1 MLLPN
6 EVIKKIEKNEIEN
19 ISHLILRL
27 QGQRE
32 YPIRVS
38 LKIPTVKNIM
48 SDIAAYENFVRTWN
62 DFPYQ
67 GMVERVTVNYRYG
80 VQGEN
85 IPYEFVVHDFGELVK
100 LISSKNKNA
109 VTAFIERCK
118 TLSNVMHYDNLN
130 ALYSLYRE
138 LNLEVIS
145 KKEFSDLMICMPQ
158 LKRGLGKDYYLRAIP
173 IEHIDTK
180 FIEKHDK
187 VILSILRTLSL
198 CSEDESLEDYLDVEA
213 KPDGFAHLR
222 LLDDSLVERYPY
234 MMVPSSLLLNIEPPG
249 DNLIVVENVQS
260 GLMLPKLKNTS
271 VIFGCG
277 RNLSWSKASWL
288 KHKKQIFYWGDLDS
302 WGYQMLCEFRE
313 NSQCSVKS
321 LLMDKAVFERNSH
334 TERMVHE
341 DKSTEVKVE
350 FLTAAEKEA
359 LDFLQGLKSNV
370 LNAELATTFSPDA
383 KLNRLEQE
391 KLDEDAVIKAL
402 KEHELL

>member
-6 EVIKKIEKNEIEN
+6 EVIKKIEKNEVEN

-32 YPIRVS
+32 YPIRVP
-38 LKIPTVKNIM
+38 LKTPTVKTIM
-48 SDIAAYENFVRTWN
+48 SDIASYENFVRLWN

-67 GMVERVTVNYRYG
+67 EMIERVSINYRYG

-85 IPYEFVVHDFGELVK
+85 IPAEFVVHDFKELLK

-118 TLSNVMHYDNLN
+118 TLSDIMHYDNLN
-130 ALYSLYRE
+130 NLYSLYRE
-138 LNLEVIS
+138 LNLEAIS
-145 KKEFSDLMICMPQ
+145 NKEFSDLMICMPQ

-198 CSEDESLEDYLDVEA
+198 CSADESLEDYLEVEA
-213 KPDGFAHLR
+213 KPDGFAHIR
-222 LLDDSLVERYPY
+222 VLDDSLVERYPY

-321 LLMDKAVFERNSH
+321 MLMDRAVFNRVSH

-350 FLTAAEKEA
+350 FLTEDEKQA
-359 LDFLQGLKSNV
+359 LAFLQGQQNNVSNTESDV
-370 LNAELATTFSPDA
+370 ASFTDI

-391 KLDEDAVIKAL
+391 KLDEDAVISAL
-402 KEHELL
+402 RALELL

>member
-32 YPIRVS
+32 YPIRFS

-67 GMVERVTVNYRYG
+67 GMIERVTVNYRYG

-85 IPYEFVVHDFGELVK
+85 IPSEFVVHDFEELLK
-100 LISSKNKNA
+100 LICSKNKNA

-198 CSEDESLEDYLDVEA
+198 CSENESLEDYLDVEA

-222 LLDDSLVERYPY
+222 VLDDSLVERYPY
-234 MMVPSSLLLNIEPPG
+234 MMVPSSLLLSIEPPG

-260 GLMLPKLKNTS
+260 GLMIPKLKNTS

-359 LDFLQGLKSNV
+359 LDFLQGLKSKV
-370 LNAELATTFSPDA
+370 LNAELATTFSPDT